1 MSLHSFYASRLHGLA
16 GYDRERA
23 ASLDA
28 DTRRLMAHYRSPT
41 DYEMPS
47 GVEAE
52 DISIEGRHGSIRLRR
67 YRYRFDRG
75 DPQSARALLWV
86 HGGGFSQGTLDWPE
100 SHVVAAELAARA
112 HAEIVS
118 VDYRLAVDGV
128 RFPVPL
134 DDVHDAAT
142 WLMAHV
148 SAGAAVALGGASAGA
163 SLALAAAQRI
173 CSGDASLKALLL
185 AYPLVHFPVPALDD
199 EAAEVVRAMPPMLRF
214 PPAHIEATMRNYV
227 GRLHD
232 LPASA
237 VPGHGR
243 LRGLPPTYIHV
254 AEFDELR
261 PSGELLARQL
271 DACGVPVSLELARGV
286 PHGHLNRTPAAPEVD
301 ATLDAFA
308 AALLAL

>member
-1 MSLHSFYASRLHGLA
+1 VPLHGFYVSRLHGLA

-23 ASLDA
+23 ARLDA
-28 DTRRLMAHYRSPT
+28 DTRRLIAYYRSPT
-41 DYEMPS
+41 DYDMPF

-52 DISIEGRHGSIRLRR
+52 DISLEGRHGSIPMRR

-75 DPQSARALLWV
+75 EAESARALLWV
-86 HGGGFSQGTLDWPE
+86 HGGGFSQGSLDWAE

-112 HAEIVS
+112 HAEVVS

-128 RFPVPL
+128 RYPVPL
-134 DDVHDAAT
+134 DDVHDAAL

-148 SAGAAVALGGASAGA
+148 SSGVRVALGGASAGA
-163 SLALAAAQRI
+163 SLALAAAQRL
-173 CSGDASLKALLL
+173 CSADTAPEALLL

-237 VPGHGR
+237 VPGNGH
-243 LRGLPPTYIHV
+243 LRGLPPTHIHV
-254 AEFDELR
+254 AEYDELR

-271 DACGVPVSLELARGV
+271 AESGVPVTLELARGV
-286 PHGHLNRTPAAPEVD
+286 PHGHLNRTPAAPQVD

-308 AALLAL
+308 AALLTL